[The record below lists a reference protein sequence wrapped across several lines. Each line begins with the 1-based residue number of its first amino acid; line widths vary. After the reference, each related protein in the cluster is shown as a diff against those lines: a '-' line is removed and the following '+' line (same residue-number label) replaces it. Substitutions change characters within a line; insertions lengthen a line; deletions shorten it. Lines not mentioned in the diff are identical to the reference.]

1 MMSVKNVFS
10 KRPLR
15 YFPLPW
21 PLGTFSTNGMPPWSR
36 YSWNVRR
43 RPPCHALAN
52 PEDTHGLRRHA
63 PEVRHAIRAQHM
75 GVAARDIQVAFPHQP
90 KDRIIKGKR
99 GFRESDACR
108 QKAVGD
114 RSAALNLVDDDATPP
129 FRPRNPVAQ
138 VPIEKDRGPIRRI
151 LIAVERKIE
160 EILLADSLRQK
171 PNPVQF
177 VRQIGSP
184 APS

>member
-1 MMSVKNVFS
+1 MMSVKKVFS
-10 KRPLR
+10 KKPLR

-21 PLGTFSTNGMPPWSR
+21 PLGTFSTNGMLRGTDIHGMSDA
-36 YSWNVRR
+36 
-43 RPPCHALAN
+43 ALPAMRWQTQRIHT
-52 PEDTHGLRRHA
+52 DFVATS

-75 GVAARDIQVAFPHQP
+75 GVAARDIQVAFFHQP

-99 GFRESDACR
+99 GFRESDTCR

-138 VPIEKDRGPIRRI
+138 VPIEKSIS
-151 LIAVERKIE
+151 
-160 EILLADSLRQK
+160 SLSASSTT
-171 PNPVQF
+171 V
-177 VRQIGSP
+177 I
-184 APS
+184 

>member
-1 MMSVKNVFS
+1 M
-10 KRPLR
+10 PDAA
-15 YFPLPW
+15 LPAMRW
-21 PLGTFSTNGMPPWSR
+21 QTQRIHTDFVATS
-36 YSWNVRR
+36 
-43 RPPCHALAN
+43 
-52 PEDTHGLRRHA
+52 

-75 GVAARDIQVAFPHQP
+75 GVAARDIQVAFSHQP

-99 GFRESDACR
+99 GFRESDAFR

-114 RSAALNLVDDDATPP
+114 RSAALNLVDDDVTPP

-160 EILLADSLRQK
+160 EMLLADSLRQK

>member
-1 MMSVKNVFS
+1 
-10 KRPLR
+10 
-15 YFPLPW
+15 
-21 PLGTFSTNGMPPWSR
+21 
-36 YSWNVRR
+36 
-43 RPPCHALAN
+43 
-52 PEDTHGLRRHA
+52 
-63 PEVRHAIRAQHM
+63 M
-75 GVAARDIQVAFPHQP
+75 GVAARDIQVAFPHQA

-99 GFRESDACR
+99 GFRESDTCR

-114 RSAALNLVDDDATPP
+114 RSAALNLVDDDATSP

-151 LIAVERKIE
+151 LIAVEREIE
-160 EILLADSLRQK
+160 EILLVDSLRQK
-171 PNPVQF
+171 PIPVQF